1 MASIEQHVEQEILK
15 AHDDA
20 AQAGREI
27 AVENPATG
35 EIVGS
40 VPDLAAEAVAEMAVR
55 ARAAQPQWEA
65 YGFDGRARVLGRA
78 QKWLMDNA
86 ERVVQTIVSETGKT
100 YEDAQFAEIAYAA
113 NAFGFWA
120 KEGPGYLADERV
132 KSSQILVKGKRL
144 VLRYRPLGLV
154 GVIGP
159 WNYPLT
165 NSFGDCIPALM
176 AGNSVILKP
185 SEITPLTSLL
195 MAEGMREC
203 GLPENVLQIAT
214 GRGETG
220 AALVEHVDMIM
231 FTGSTRTGRK
241 VAEAAARRLI
251 PASLELGGKD
261 PMIVLSDAD
270 LDRAANFAAYYSMQN
285 AGQTCISIERV
296 YVEEPVYDEFVA
308 KVAEKVRAL
317 RVGRPEGFGSVEV
330 GAITFPPQMDTIK
343 DHVADA
349 TDKGAHV
356 LAGGHEL
363 PGPGRFYEPTLLV
376 DVDHSMKI
384 MTEET
389 FGPTLPIMKVAD
401 AEEAVRLANDTPYG
415 LGASVFTRDAE
426 RGEAIARR
434 LQVGAANVNDAM
446 INYTVLELPMGGAK
460 ASGLGSRHGAGGIR
474 KYCSQQAIVVT
485 SRLALKRE
493 VHMFPYKRRTSRLL
507 ARLFKLL
514 YGRGRRD

>member
-1 MASIEQHVEQEILK
+1 MATVEQHPLETRNGLAQ
-15 AHDDA
+15 DA
-20 AQAGREI
+20 QDI
-27 AVENPATG
+27 PVENPATG
-35 EIVGS
+35 ETVAT
-40 VPDLAAEAVAEMAVR
+40 VPDLGADAVAEMAAR
-55 ARAAQPQWEA
+55 GRAAQPGWEA
-65 YGFDGRARVLGRA
+65 YGFEGRNRVLLRA

-86 ERVVQTIVSETGKT
+86 GQVISTIVSETGKT
-100 YEDAQFAEIAYAA
+100 YEDAEFAEIAYTA
-113 NAFGFWA
+113 NAFGLWA
-120 KEGPGYLADERV
+120 REASNYLSDERV
-132 KSSQILVKGKRL
+132 KSSQLLVKGKKL
-144 VLRYRPLGLV
+144 ILRYRPLGLI

-165 NSFGDCIPALM
+165 NSFGDCIPALA

-195 MAEGMREC
+195 MAEGLREC

-214 GRGETG
+214 GRGATG
-220 AALVEHVDMIM
+220 AALVEQVDMIM

-241 VAEAAARRLI
+241 VAEEAARRLI

-261 PMIVLSDAD
+261 PMLVLSDAD
-270 LDRAANFAAYYSMQN
+270 LERAANFATYYSMQN

-308 KVAEKVRAL
+308 KVSEKVRAL
-317 RVGRPEGFGSVEV
+317 RVGKPEGFGSVEV
-330 GAITFPPQMDTIK
+330 GAITFPPQLEMIK

-349 TDKGAHV
+349 VQKGARV
-356 LAGGHEL
+356 LAGGQQV
-363 PGPGRFYEPTLLV
+363 PGSGRFYEPTLLV
-376 DVDHSMKI
+376 DVDHTMKI

-389 FGPTLPIMKVAD
+389 FGPTLPIMKVRD
-401 AEEAVRLANDTPYG
+401 AEEAVRLANDSPYG
-415 LGASVFTRDAE
+415 LGASVFTRDTE

-434 LQVGAANVNDAM
+434 LEVGAANVNDAM

-485 SRLALKRE
+485 PRLALKRE
-493 VHMFPYKRRTSRLL
+493 VHMFPYKARTSRLL
-507 ARLFKLL
+507 AGLFKLL

>member
-1 MASIEQHVEQEILK
+1 MATVEHTPQTHNGL
-15 AHDDA
+15 AH
-20 AQAGREI
+20 AGEDI
-27 AVENPATG
+27 PVENPATG
-35 EIVGS
+35 EIVAT
-40 VPDLAAEAVAEMAVR
+40 VPDLGAVAVSEMA
-55 ARAAQPQWEA
+55 ALGRAAQPGWEA
-65 YGFDGRARVLGRA
+65 FGFEGRGRILSRA

-86 ERVVQTIVSETGKT
+86 GQVISTIISETGKT
-100 YEDAQFAEIAYAA
+100 FEDASLAEISYGG

-120 KEGPGYLADERV
+120 KQAPEYLADERV
-132 KSSQILVKGKRL
+132 KSGQLLVKGKKL
-144 VLRYRPLGLV
+144 ILRYRPLGLI

-165 NSFGDCIPALM
+165 NSFGDCIPALA
-176 AGNSVILKP
+176 AGNCVILKP
-185 SEITPLTSLL
+185 SEVTPLTSLL
-195 MAEGMREC
+195 MAEGLREC
-203 GLPENVLQIAT
+203 GLPEHVLQIAT
-214 GRGETG
+214 GRGDTG
-220 AALVEHVDMIM
+220 AALVQEVDMIM
-231 FTGSTRTGRK
+231 FTGSTATGRK

-270 LDRAANFAAYYSMQN
+270 LERAANFATYYSMQN

-296 YVEEPVYDEFVA
+296 YVEEPVYDEFVE
-308 KVAEKVRAL
+308 KVSNKVRAL
-317 RVGRPEGFGSVEV
+317 RVGEPHGPGSVEV
-330 GAITFPPQMDTIK
+330 GAITFPPQLQTIE

-349 TDKGAHV
+349 VDKGARV
-356 LAGGHEL
+356 LAGGHTVQ
-363 PGPGRFYEPTLLV
+363 GGRGRFYQPTVLV

-401 AEEAVRLANDTPYG
+401 ADEAVRLANDSPYG
-415 LGASVFTRDAE
+415 LGSSVFSKDTE

-434 LQVGAANVNDAM
+434 LETGAANVNDAM

-485 SRLALKRE
+485 PRLALKRE
-493 VHMFPYKRRTSRLL
+493 PHMYPYKGRTSRLL
-507 ARLFKLL
+507 AGLFKFL
-514 YGRGRRD
+514 YGRGKRD